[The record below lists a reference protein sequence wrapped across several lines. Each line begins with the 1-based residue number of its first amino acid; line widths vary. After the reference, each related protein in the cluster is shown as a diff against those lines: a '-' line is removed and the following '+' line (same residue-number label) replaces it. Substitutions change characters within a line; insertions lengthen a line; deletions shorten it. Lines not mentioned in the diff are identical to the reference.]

1 MKAFS
6 YVQAEKV
13 AAFTPPRGN
22 MTLVFCSP
30 VCLLDWRDNKTR
42 YPKIAD
48 RNLYGCWQCGED
60 LTQGMNLAGRGRGD
74 DNIYRISRTG
84 RL

>member
-1 MKAFS
+1 MRIFNPK
-6 YVQAEKV
+6 QAESIVTSKV
-13 AAFTPPRGN
+13 GP
-22 MTLVFCSP
+22 MVLVFCTLTCKIDYHNGI
-30 VCLLDWRDNKTR
+30 VR

-60 LTQGMNLAGRGRGD
+60 LTQGLNLARPEGD
-74 DNIYRISRTG
+74 NNIYRINRTG